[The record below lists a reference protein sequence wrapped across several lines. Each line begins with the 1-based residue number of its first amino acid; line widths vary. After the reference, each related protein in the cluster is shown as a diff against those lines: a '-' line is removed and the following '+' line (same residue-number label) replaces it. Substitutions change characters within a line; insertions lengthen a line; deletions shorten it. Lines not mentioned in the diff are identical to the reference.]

1 MIQTAVSVARNCGM
15 VRPNDKVIIVNGY
28 LPDKENPSA
37 RIDWEL
43 AEAVEDP
50 ELVAEDDSSATDE
63 VREMGCFHWIKF
75 RFFFFSWGGGGGC
88 CCLNE
93 DC

>member
-15 VRPNDKVIIVNGY
+15 LQPNDKVIIVNGH
-28 LPDKENPSA
+28 LPDKENPAA

-50 ELVAEDDSSATDE
+50 ELVAEEDSSASE
-63 VREMGCFHWIKF
+63 VREACSVFTALAGV
-75 RFFFFSWGGGGGC
+75 G
-88 CCLNE
+88 
-93 DC
+93 